1 MSTIH
6 NKLIGVAFSAA
17 ILGGAVALADPS
29 GAPIRQAASTL
40 VAGSEG
46 AAVFALVDSTDGS
59 TAQPQPIQ
67 LASAQPSSSFAAQ
80 TALLR
85 APAAPRSR

>member
-1 MSTIH
+1 MSTIF

-29 GAPIRQAASTL
+29 GAPLTQVATTA

-46 AAVFALVDSTDGS
+46 AAVVALVNSGS
-59 TAQPQPIQ
+59 NQAAPAQPVRVASIQ
-67 LASAQPSSSFAAQ
+67 APTSFAAQ
-80 TALLR
+80 SALLR